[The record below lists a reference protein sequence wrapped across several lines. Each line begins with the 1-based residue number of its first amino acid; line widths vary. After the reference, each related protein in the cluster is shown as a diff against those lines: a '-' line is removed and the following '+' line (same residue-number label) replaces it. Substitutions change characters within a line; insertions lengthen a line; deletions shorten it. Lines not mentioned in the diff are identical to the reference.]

1 MRPVALLLTALIAA
15 GGLAAQTP
23 ADTGV
28 TVIRAGRVF
37 DSERGVLTGPQEI
50 LVRHGAII
58 AIGASVKAPEG
69 ARVVDLSA
77 YTVLPGLIDAHTHL
91 LYLEDPKAGLTLEGI
106 KAVTVEGTPLR
117 ALHGAA
123 RARTFLAAGITTV
136 RDLGN
141 GGEFGDVA
149 LRKAIEDGSV
159 DGPRMITSG
168 PGLSPPGGQFP
179 GLVPGYESIAAGEYR
194 IVKGPEDAALA
205 VQENVTFGAKVIKVY
220 SNNTPNPGSLSP
232 AELDAIVATARRLG
246 VRVAAHATDDAAI
259 WRAAMAGVN
268 SIEHGY
274 QVADSTLKMMAERGV
289 YLVPTDIDTAL
300 GRRYVERSG
309 GGPEMLAGLNGFLQS
324 EHDRLRRAV
333 KAGVPIAAGSDM
345 YIDLGGPQ
353 GTEAK
358 QVLFSYIQA
367 GLTPVQVLQAATI
380 NDARLLGMETR
391 IGTLKPGRYADII
404 AVEGDPLADFAAMNR
419 VVFVM
424 KGGTVYLSQ

>member
-1 MRPVALLLTALIAA
+1 MRHPAALLCILFAA
-15 GGLAAQTP
+15 ASLRAQTP
-23 ADTGV
+23 PDTGA

-37 DSERGVLTGPQEI
+37 DSERGLVTGPQEI
-50 LVRHGAII
+50 LVRNGTIR
-58 AIGASVKAPEG
+58 AIGPTVRAPEG
-69 ARVVDLSA
+69 ARVIDLSGA
-77 YTVLPGLIDAHTHL
+77 TVLPGLIDAHTHL

-141 GGEFGDVA
+141 SGQFGDVA

-159 DGPRMITSG
+159 DGPRMVTSG
-168 PGLSPPGGQFP
+168 PGLSPPGGKFP
-179 GLVPGYESIAAGEYR
+179 GLVPGFASIADDEYR
-194 IVKGPEDAALA
+194 IVRGPDDAALA
-205 VQENVTFGAKVIKVY
+205 VQENVTFGARVIKVY

-232 AELDAIVATARRLG
+232 AELDAIVATAKRLG

-259 WRAAMAGVN
+259 WRAAMAGVT

-274 QVADSTLKMMAERGV
+274 QVTDSTLKMMAERGV
-289 YLVPTDIDTAL
+289 YLVPTDIDTAI
-300 GRRYVERSG
+300 GRRYVERAG
-309 GGPEMLAGLNGFLQS
+309 GGPEMLAGLNGFLRS

-345 YIDLGGPQ
+345 YIALGGPQ
-353 GTEAK
+353 GREAK
-358 QVLFSYIQA
+358 QVLFSYLQA
-367 GLTPVQVLQAATI
+367 GLTPAQVLQAATI
-380 NDARLLGMETR
+380 NDARLLGMDDR

-404 AVEGDPLADFAAMNR
+404 AVDGDPLTDFDAMNR

-424 KGGTVYLSQ
+424 KGGTVYLSR